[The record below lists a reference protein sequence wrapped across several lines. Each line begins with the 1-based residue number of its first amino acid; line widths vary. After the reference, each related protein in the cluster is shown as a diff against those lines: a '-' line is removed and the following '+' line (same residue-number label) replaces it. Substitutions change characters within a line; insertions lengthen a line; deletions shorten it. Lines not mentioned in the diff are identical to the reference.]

1 MFGRCVAWETI
12 GSDIYLADEEENN
25 LFSWSLEKMDP
36 GSPEGGRKH
45 HDTDTGN
52 ISEPPLASFKTFD

>member
-36 GSPEGGRKH
+36 GSPEGAG
-45 HDTDTGN
+45 
-52 ISEPPLASFKTFD
+52 SEEGSI